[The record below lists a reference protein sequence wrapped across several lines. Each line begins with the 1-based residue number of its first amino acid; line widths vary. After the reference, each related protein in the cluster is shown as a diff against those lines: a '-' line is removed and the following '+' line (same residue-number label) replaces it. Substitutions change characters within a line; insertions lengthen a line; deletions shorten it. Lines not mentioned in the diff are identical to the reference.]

1 MPKLKKEPVKK
12 TAVKKPRVKKADK
25 AEKIEKKNKPWPKAR
40 PITVDVIADDEEVL
54 FQNPTAGGLPEDNAE
69 ERASL
74 DVRQKFYS
82 DLVAEMKDKKA
93 DFSLTGKLPT
103 VPEDKTVKSHKS
115 LNLYRRIA
123 FQFVGLTILLFL
135 VVAYFFLPSL
145 KITLHPSAEAIAD
158 SLTINIAPTDNGQSA
173 VSTTSGRF
181 LAGDIQ
187 TVPVSAEKV
196 YEASGEEI
204 LGEEVAGEVTLHNE
218 YIKDQPLVAKT
229 RLLSQDNKLFRLKE
243 AVNVPAGGTVKAEV
257 YADQP
262 TEAMA
267 IAPTRFTIPGLW
279 LGLQNQIYATS
290 EDAFEYR
297 HQVKHYVK
305 QSDLDQATS
314 DIKQT
319 LAVKADNL
327 LAERKNDDSKAFAY
341 SLDDDAA
348 TVKLG
353 AKVGEEK
360 AEFTVSAENNITIAS
375 FSKKQAEAL
384 VKAKLAFLLPDD
396 KELSAF
402 DSQAVNYRLETF
414 DVSAKTA
421 TVIADFKSSMSLRT
435 DADIVDRRKL
445 VNLKQAQISEYL
457 HTFPEIETYELK
469 FSPSFINRAPSL
481 ADRIKV
487 EVVQ

>member
-12 TAVKKPRVKKADK
+12 TAIKKPRVKKVEK
-25 AEKIEKKNKPWPKAR
+25 AEKTEKKNKPWPKAK

-54 FQNPTAGGLPEDNAE
+54 FQNSAVDLPEDNAE
-69 ERASL
+69 ERAGL

-93 DFSLTGKLPT
+93 DFSLTGKLPA
-103 VPEDKTVKSHKS
+103 VSEGKAVKPHKS

-123 FQFVGLTILLFL
+123 FQFVALTVLLFL

-158 SLTINIAPTDNGQSA
+158 SLTINIAPTANGQSA
-173 VSTTSGRF
+173 VSTTSSRF
-181 LAGDIQ
+181 LTGDIQ

-196 YEASGEEI
+196 YEASGEEV

-229 RLLSQDNKLFRLKE
+229 RLLSTDNKLFRLKE
-243 AVNVPAGGTVKAEV
+243 AVNIPAGGTVKAEV

-262 TEAMA
+262 AEAMA

-279 LGLQNQIYATS
+279 LGLQKQIYATS
-290 EDAFEYR
+290 EDTFEYR

-319 LAVKADNL
+319 LAAKADKL
-327 LAERKNDDSKAFAY
+327 LAEQKSDDSKAFAY

-348 TVKLG
+348 IVKLG

-375 FSKKQAEAL
+375 FSKEQAESL
-384 VKAKLAFLLPDD
+384 VKAKLAFILPDD

-402 DSQAVNYRLETF
+402 DSQSVTYRLETF

-421 TVIADFKSSMSLRT
+421 TVAADFKSSMSLRT

-445 VNLKQAQISEYL
+445 VNLKQTQIAEYL